1 MTPASR
7 WATNAS
13 CRVITGHS
21 VRVVRH
27 CEGNNCEPFLGLY
40 VFIPTSARWMFIRY
54 NGKEDGPCD
63 PERCSPRYRETSLAL
78 EGIEESGAAV
88 GEPTVQCLVAI
99 VWRPKP
105 HKDGVGTLWPNL
117 NRPSRLVPCGKGDFT
132 FTVKPGTL

>member
-1 MTPASR
+1 M
-7 WATNAS
+7 
-13 CRVITGHS
+13 
-21 VRVVRH
+21 RVVRH

-99 VWRPKP
+99 VWRPEW
-105 HKDGVGTLWPNL
+105 VL
-117 NRPSRLVPCGKGDFT
+117 RERC
-132 FTVKPGTL
+132 